1 MTQSK
6 TSQWPSI
13 IEVIEEDQISQLPKK
28 VWSLGPPVASSL
40 QPFWFIHIVHA
51 PHVLYSWYNSN
62 ITACPTL
69 PVLRHKKWKIVEFL
83 NIIEVHTPLSSSIC
97 FMDHWKIIDSLYIIG
112 PTSNFKSQGSLAPSP
127 TTEPR
132 LRQGDDFLGVYS
144 DAPTRAHT
152 FDPGAPS
159 GEGEE
164 RRHSGGGPLSS
175 RSSSPRSTISL

>member
-1 MTQSK
+1 M
-6 TSQWPSI
+6 
-13 IEVIEEDQISQLPKK
+13 IEEDQISQLPKK

-83 NIIEVHTPLSSSIC
+83 DIIEVHTPLSSSIYHGLLEDYR
-97 FMDHWKIIDSLYIIG
+97 FPIYNRSYLQFQV
-112 PTSNFKSQGSLAPSP
+112 PR
-127 TTEPR
+127 R

-164 RRHSGGGPLSS
+164 RRHSGGGPLSCH
-175 RSSSPRSTISL
+175 SSSPRSTISP